1 MFGLETVSLSSGLWA
16 AFGVCLIMTFFFEF
30 VNGFHDT
37 ANAVATVIY
46 TKSLKP
52 VYAVVWSGIWNCLG
66 VLFSSYFLGLT
77 VASKIAGLLPVEA
90 VLSQSTAQAAC
101 MIMAV
106 LCGAIV
112 WNLGTWY
119 LGIPCSSSHTL
130 VGAILGVGLVFSTL
144 PENTTHSSVNW
155 AEAVKIGEALL
166 FSPLFGFSLA
176 VLLMFVLRSVIQSGS
191 RKAIFKPP
199 VDDIPP
205 PLWIRAILVTTC
217 TLVSFGHGSNDG
229 QKGLGVLMLALI
241 SFMPL
246 QYSLSPQF
254 EGQNAELA
262 LTTIQQN
269 LPTDVESTYAPKELK
284 LVGQNIED
292 LKQDIKTSTNLKTRL
307 NIRKRLGLLEK
318 NIKTL
323 LDEPNVITNIQARNI
338 IKKETD
344 SLTKLSHYVPNW
356 AIALIS
362 IALGLGTMIGWKR
375 IVVTIGEKIGKRHMT
390 YAEGATAEIIAAT
403 TIGLATFYGLP
414 VSTTHVLSSGVAGSM
429 VASKGVKNLQRGT
442 IANIA
447 LAWILT
453 LPASILLAGGFY
465 LLFRL
470 FV

>member
-1 MFGLETVSLSSGLWA
+1 MSGLETVSLSTGLWA
-16 AFGVCLIMTFFFEF
+16 AFGICLLMTFFFEF

-46 TKSLKP
+46 TKTLKP
-52 VYAVVWSGIWNCLG
+52 IHAVVWSGIWNSMG
-66 VLFSSYFLGLT
+66 VLFSSYFLGLA
-77 VASKIAGLLPVEA
+77 VATKIANLLPVEA

-101 MIMAV
+101 MILAV

-144 PENTTHSSVNW
+144 PENTTHSTVDW
-155 AEAVKIGEALL
+155 AEAIKIAESLL
-166 FSPLFGFSLA
+166 FSPLFGFSMA
-176 VLLMFVLRSVIQSGS
+176 VLLMFILRSVMQSES
-191 RKAIFKPP
+191 RKSIFKPP
-199 VDDIPP
+199 VDDNPP

-229 QKGLGVLMLALI
+229 QKGLGILMLALI

-246 QYSLSPQF
+246 RYSLSPDF
-254 EGQNAELA
+254 EAQHAVQS
-262 LTTIQQN
+262 LTIIQQN
-269 LPTDVESTYAPKELK
+269 LPTDITSTYAPKELK

-292 LKQDIKTSTNLKTRL
+292 LKQDIKTVTDLKSRL
-307 NIRKRLGLLEK
+307 NIRKRLGLLGK

-323 LDEPNVITNIQARNI
+323 LDEPNVITNIEARNI
-338 IKKETD
+338 IKKETA
-344 SLTKLSHYVPNW
+344 SLTTLSHYVPNW

-390 YAEGATAEIIAAT
+390 YAEGATAEVIAAF
-403 TIGLATFYGLP
+403 TIGLATLNGLP
-414 VSTTHVLSSGVAGSM
+414 VSTTHVLSSGVAGAM

-465 LLFRL
+465 LFFRL